1 MPPSDDDEHAIAGSA
16 LRARIKAHGAELSA
30 LQDSA
35 GRDYLWPATPP
46 WPRHAPNLFPIV
58 GRLRNDTLRHD
69 GVSYPMTQ
77 HGFARDHRFAWVERT
92 PISCVLSL
100 SDDAET
106 RTRYPFA
113 FRFDIAYEIAA
124 ATLTVTFT
132 VTNTGAESL
141 PASMGAHPAFRW
153 PLVEGVA
160 KEAHTLTF
168 DAIEAPM
175 IRGVVGGLL
184 TAADRPSPLNGRV
197 LPLTPSLFA
206 RDALILDNPASRSV
220 RFGAPGTPTLTV
232 SWDGFPQLGVW
243 SRADADFLCIE
254 PWHGMASPEDFDGPF
269 IEKPWLMHIPPGE
282 SVSARYS
289 VAVTP

>member
-1 MPPSDDDEHAIAGSA
+1 MQPSDDDEHAIAGPG
-16 LRARIKAHGAELSA
+16 LRARIKARGAELRA
-30 LQDSA
+30 LQDDA

-58 GRLRNDTLRHD
+58 GRLKNDTLRH
-69 GVSYPMTQ
+69 GGKSYRMTQ
-77 HGFARDHRFAWVERT
+77 HGFARDHRFAWVART
-92 PISCVLSL
+92 PTACRLSL

-106 RTRYPFA
+106 RARYPFP

-124 ATLTVTFT
+124 ALTVTFT
-132 VTNTGAESL
+132 ATNTGHEIL

-168 DAIEAPM
+168 DAEEAPT

-184 TAADRPSPLNGRV
+184 TPADRPSPLLGRV
-197 LPLTPSLFA
+197 LPLTPALFA
-206 RDALILDNPASRSV
+206 QDALILENPASRSV
-220 RFGAPGTPTLTV
+220 RFAAPGTPTLTV

-243 SRADADFLCIE
+243 SRADGDFLCIE

-282 SVSARYS
+282 SVSASYS